1 MMNLTPGRI
10 FEGRLAWKY
19 FLSRQRTRCAGVI
32 SAGGF
37 LAVVEVSHGPPKPNH
52 GGLGM
57 PGDDWP
63 YANQP
68 DSQSARLDVTGRFC
82 RAS

>member
-1 MMNLTPGRI
+1 MGTAAARIQKNDASSGWSNHGASNLTPGRI

-37 LAVVEVSHGPPKPNH
+37 LAVAEVSHGPLKAEPW
-52 GGLGM
+52 G
-57 PGDDWP
+57 PGD
-63 YANQP
+63 
-68 DSQSARLDVTGRFC
+68 AR
-82 RAS
+82 